1 MRDDVAEAA
10 YTYHSTYY
18 HIDRK
23 TDRLAQVGFLTEWQR
38 YAQHL
43 EEYRDGEMLDKAKLL
58 KMSGG

>member
-1 MRDDVAEAA
+1 MRDDVAEAMHIHIIA
-10 YTYHSTYY
+10 PTY
-18 HIDRK
+18 IDRE

-43 EEYRDGEMLDKAKLL
+43 EEYGTGEKLDKARLQ